1 MTGPLIEE
9 LGEEDPSPNT
19 RRRPGTTG
27 KARSGG
33 RFALYA
39 RRFWRNKLAV
49 VGVVILLLLIL
60 YALFGATLSPYTRD
74 DTDFLAL
81 NDPPNADHWFGTN
94 NAGNDLFTH
103 SVFALRRS
111 LVIAVGTAAAVTI
124 IAALYGSFAAFI
136 GGRVE
141 KFMVGLLNVLLVIPV
156 FVFLALISNATD
168 GDWKILMLVLIATG
182 WYFQGRV
189 VWSLATS
196 LREREY
202 VVAARYM
209 GVQNLTNVV
218 RHIIPNVGS
227 LLVINFT
234 YGVVQTVMSETAL
247 SFLGFG
253 VKIPDV
259 SLGVLLSEGNGSL
272 YSAPWLFFIPAAI
285 LTLLTVSM
293 AFIADGLRDALDP
306 NSAAGGRA

>member
-1 MTGPLIEE
+1 MSQNVEMAQ
-9 LGEEDPSPNT
+9 
-19 RRRPGTTG
+19 TTQSG
-27 KARSGG
+27 AEPPPAKKRRSG
-33 RFALYA
+33 RFGLLA
-39 RRFWRNKLAV
+39 RRFARNKFAL
-49 VGVVILLLLIL
+49 VGVAFFVLLVL
-60 YALFGATLSPYTRD
+60 YALIGPMLTPYGRD
-74 DTDFLAL
+74 DTDFLSIL
-81 NDPPNADHWFGTN
+81 QTPSADHWFGTN
-94 NAGNDLFTH
+94 DAGNDMFVQT
-103 SVFALRRS
+103 VYALRRS
-111 LVIAVGTAAAVTI
+111 LIIAVSVSAATTV
-124 IAALYGSFAAFI
+124 IAALYGAFAAFV
-136 GGRVE
+136 GGKGE
-141 KFMVGLLNVLLVIPV
+141 KFMVALLNVLLVLPV
-156 FVFLALISNATD
+156 FVFLALISNATS
-168 GDWKILMLVLIATG
+168 GNWKILILVLIITG
-182 WYFQGRV
+182 WYFQARV

-202 VVAARYM
+202 VTAATYM
-209 GVQNLTNVV
+209 GVGSLTNVI

-234 YGVVQTVMSETAL
+234 YGVVSTVMAETAL

-259 SLGVLLSEGNGSL
+259 SLGVLLSVGNANL